1 MLLTLIK
8 GRYAAFFLSLQ
19 SINIVAGNTPY
30 RYSTL
35 VISYSTS
42 PRGTDS
48 HDVILLFADQTAG
61 DRRVHGDQIL
71 LKISFVIA
79 HDAVGLFL
87 VGIEVQHADGRT
99 KITRPLFGIL
109 VISITCALDSF
120 ASISLIRPSQ
130 KPCCSRAA

>member
-8 GRYAAFFLSLQ
+8 GRYAAFFPFFTIYKHRSGKYALQ
-19 SINIVAGNTPY
+19 VFNLGNFVFHFPT
-30 RYSTL
+30 
-35 VISYSTS
+35 
-42 PRGTDS
+42 RGTDS

-87 VGIEVQHADGRT
+87 VGIEVPAR
-99 KITRPLFGIL
+99 
-109 VISITCALDSF
+109 
-120 ASISLIRPSQ
+120 
-130 KPCCSRAA
+130 